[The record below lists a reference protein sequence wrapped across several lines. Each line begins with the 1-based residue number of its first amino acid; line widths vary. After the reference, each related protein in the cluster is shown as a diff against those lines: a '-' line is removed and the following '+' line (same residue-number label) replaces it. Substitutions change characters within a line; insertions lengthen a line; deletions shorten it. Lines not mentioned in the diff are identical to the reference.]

1 MTTIRV
7 KGFNSKG
14 KECSLGEVE
23 IDISQFVGAQNTVK
37 AVQLLKTPGKTSR
50 AFITLQISILKDS
63 NTDPSAAVSSGED
76 EDQQ

>member
-63 NTDPSAAVSSGED
+63 NADPSAAVSSGED